1 MEIEQIFNNI
11 KFKLNPEEDYRKA
24 YLFRLKKGLFKLIN
38 LDRKFLFDNCIIK
51 KEFENIKLKNI
62 LLKIDSMSTYAIGH
76 IVNQIC
82 RKLSDDQ
89 IYLNIGCWK
98 GFTLVSG
105 MIDTNCKV
113 IGVDNFARYGV
124 IERDRNY
131 TFVQGDLTD
140 PIFVDEIMEG
150 IDGVVQAAALIYGV
164 GGFHKY
170 PADILAKDVVLHQNI
185 LCLHMLYLSKVL
197 KLLRQKVLR
206 KY

>member
-11 KFKLNPEEDYRKA
+11 KFKLSPDEDYRKA

-38 LDRKFLFDNCIIK
+38 LERKFLFDNCIIN

-113 IGVDNFARYGV
+113 IGVA
-124 IERDRNY
+124 
-131 TFVQGDLTD
+131 
-140 PIFVDEIMEG
+140 
-150 IDGVVQAAALIYGV
+150 
-164 GGFHKY
+164 
-170 PADILAKDVVLHQNI
+170 
-185 LCLHMLYLSKVL
+185 
-197 KLLRQKVLR
+197 
-206 KY
+206 